1 MKANRYSSS
10 LADDG
15 LFFFKSNNRLGD
27 GTEKDHTHIMVIKI
41 KRGLKKVVG
50 IGIKDS

>member
-15 LFFFKSNNRLGD
+15 LFFFKSDRLGD

-50 IGIKDS
+50 IGIEDS